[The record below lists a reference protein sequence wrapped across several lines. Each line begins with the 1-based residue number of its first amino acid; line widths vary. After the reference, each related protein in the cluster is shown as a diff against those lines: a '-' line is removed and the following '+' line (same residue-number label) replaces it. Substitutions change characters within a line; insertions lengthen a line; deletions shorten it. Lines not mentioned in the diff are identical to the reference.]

1 MPEVE
6 LSAGMIDYEDT
17 RGTGSAVV
25 LLHGVVMDGTL
36 WRKVVADLRP
46 DYRCVVPTLPLGAH
60 RRPMRWDA
68 DLSLRGQALLV
79 AEFLERL
86 DLRDV
91 TIVCNDWGGAL
102 LLMSEGRDERI
113 GRLVLAAC
121 ETFDNM
127 PPGLPGRNL
136 ALLGSIP
143 GGLALA
149 AQALR
154 LRPLRRLPLT
164 LGWMSKRAVPSEV
177 VDGWLLPLQTQREIR
192 RDLRK
197 YVSGVKQARAELL
210 AATERLSAFDRPVL
224 VAWAIS
230 VVVLIQEKEL
240 GASLL
245 FFAIFVVMLWVATAR
260 PIYPLSALVLF
271 SGGAYVAYN
280 LFGYVR
286 ARFQVWLD
294 PFKTPQG
301 HGYQIVQSLFALAT
315 GGVFGTGLGLGK
327 PDLIP
332 EVSTD
337 FIFSAAGE
345 ELGLVG
351 TTAIL
356 TSYALFGAR
365 VFGLATRCRDD
376 FSKLLVTGLGTV
388 FCLQTLLIIGG
399 VTRLIPLTGV
409 TLPFM
414 SYGGSSLL
422 ANFVMIALLLRVS
435 DDLAAQNQA
444 AGWTPG
450 SEPLVEVGPA
460 GGGR

>member
-1 MPEVE
+1 VIVP
-6 LSAGMIDYEDT
+6 
-17 RGTGSAVV
+17 AV
-25 LLHGVVMDGTL
+25 
-36 WRKVVADLRP
+36 
-46 DYRCVVPTLPLGAH
+46 
-60 RRPMRWDA
+60 RRNTEA
-68 DLSLRGQALLV
+68 SL
-79 AEFLERL
+79 
-86 DLRDV
+86 
-91 TIVCNDWGGAL
+91 
-102 LLMSEGRDERI
+102 
-113 GRLVLAAC
+113 LVLASVVAIGGYWL
-121 ETFDNM
+121 TSLSRSPGVPRHLALYGGVFVASYLVAHLAVRRFAPASDPLLLPIAALLNAIGLVLLARLDVAYR
-127 PPGLPGRNL
+127 PHHHLAGAQLRWLVISVVAFVATLVVVRDVRALARYRYTWAVAGVAFILLPIVPGLGMTINGARLWVRLGPLNFQPGEFGKVCL
-136 ALLGSIP
+136 VMFFAGYLSE
-143 GGLALA
+143 
-149 AQALR
+149 
-154 LRPLRRLPLT
+154 RR
-164 LGWMSKRAVPSEV
+164 
-177 VDGWLLPLQTQREIR
+177 
-192 RDLRK
+192 
-197 YVSGVKQARAELL
+197 ELL
-210 AATERLSAFDRPVL
+210 AVAIRRIGPIGIPEIRHFGPVL

-230 VVVLIQEKEL
+230 VVVLVQEKEL

-260 PIYPLSALVLF
+260 PVYPLSGLVLF
-271 SGGAYVAYN
+271 GGGAFVAYN

-286 ARFQVWLD
+286 SRFEVWLN
-294 PFKTPQG
+294 PFGSPRG
-301 HGYQIVQSLFALAT
+301 HGFQIVQSLFALAT

-327 PDLIP
+327 PELIP

-356 TSYALFGAR
+356 CAYAIFGAR

-422 ANFVMIALLLRVS
+422 ANFVIIALLLRVS
-435 DDLAAQNQA
+435 DNLAVDNLVG
-444 AGWTPG
+444 GWTPG
-450 SEPLVEVGPA
+450 SSESLADLGPA